1 MVNGVI
7 TNEQYMWGGQSW
19 KSLKVFEFNWKLK
32 MFFQILEISAFKS
45 WTVML
50 VIFEQLLELGIV
62 INVMVSV
69 YIARQREVPLMR
81 WVC

>member
-1 MVNGVI
+1 
-7 TNEQYMWGGQSW
+7 
-19 KSLKVFEFNWKLK
+19 